1 MKQFSLFIH
10 LMLSVLLFS
19 ACGGKSKSSSV
30 IEAEEAISLRYAE
43 NLSLSATEDYTIA
56 RLRNPWDTT
65 RILHTY
71 VLVDKEKSLP
81 ADLPE
86 GTLVPLRYAENL
98 SLSATEDYTIARL
111 RNPWDTTRILHTY
124 VLVDKEKSLPAD
136 LPEGTLVR
144 TPLSKAV
151 VYSSVHCGLLNQIG
165 ALKSIG
171 GVCDLKYIKL
181 QEVQDGCRTGS
192 ITDVG
197 NGMNPDIEKIID
209 LHPDAIMLSPFENSG
224 GYGRVEKLNIP
235 IIECADYMET
245 SALGRAEWMRFYGL
259 LFGEAQ
265 KADSLFAEVEKNYN
279 ELKALVAPLSYAP
292 SVISELKNGSAWY
305 VPGGKSTSAR
315 IYADAG
321 ANYVFADNEHSG
333 SVPLAFE
340 TVFDKGQNA
349 DFWLIKYNQAID
361 KTYKEL
367 EQDYAPYTGF
377 RAFKE
382 RNIYGCNTGKVDFY
396 EDSPFH
402 PDRLLKDLIKIFHP
416 TLLEGYELK
425 YFTKLAE

>member
-1 MKQFSLFIH
+1 M
-10 LMLSVLLFS
+10 
-19 ACGGKSKSSSV
+19 
-30 IEAEEAISLRYAE
+30 
-43 NLSLSATEDYTIA
+43 
-56 RLRNPWDTT
+56 
-65 RILHTY
+65 
-71 VLVDKEKSLP
+71 
-81 ADLPE
+81 
-86 GTLVPLRYAENL
+86 RYAENL

-192 ITDVG
+192 IADVG

-235 IIECADYMET
+235 IIECADYME
-245 SALGRAEWMRFYGL
+245 L
-259 LFGEAQ
+259 LPWDVPNGCVFMVSYLVKHKKRTACLPRW
-265 KADSLFAEVEKNYN
+265 KKSYN
-279 ELKALVAPLSYAP
+279 ELKALVAPLSSAP

-321 ANYVFADNEHSG
+321 ANYVFADDEHSG

>member
-1 MKQFSLFIH
+1 MKIKNIIFGALV
-10 LMLSVLLFS
+10 VLLVV
-19 ACGGKSKSSSV
+19 ACQGGKTASGEGGDTLQMKY
-30 IEAEEAISLRYAE
+30 AELLTIVKHNDGAYTEAIIE
-43 NLSLSATEDYTIA
+43 NPWKKGTTLHKYILVPKGKEGDETVA
-56 RLRNPWDTT
+56 RLKDDIREN
-65 RILHTY
+65 
-71 VLVDKEKSLP
+71 
-81 ADLPE
+81 A
-86 GTLVPLRYAENL
+86 TLQMG
-98 SLSATEDYTIARL
+98 SHCDI
-111 RNPWDTTRILHTY
+111 
-124 VLVDKEKSLPAD
+124 
-136 LPEGTLVR
+136 VR
-144 TPLSKAV
+144 TPLESNV
-151 VYSSVHCGLLNQIG
+151 VFTAPHCQLMYELGCKNAIT
-165 ALKSIG
+165 
-171 GVCDLKYIKL
+171 GVCDKDYINIPDIKERVKL
-181 QEVQDGCRTGS
+181 SDGKASTSDTDKVIIDCGS
-192 ITDVG
+192 S
-197 NGMNPDIEKIID
+197 MQPDIERIIA
-209 LHPDAIMLSPFENSG
+209 LKPEGLFISPFENSG

-279 ELKALVAPLSYAP
+279 ELKALVAPLSSAP

-321 ANYVFADNEHSG
+321 ANYVFADDEHSG

>member
-1 MKQFSLFIH
+1 MKPNSLFIRI
-10 LMLSVLLFS
+10 LIAVLLFS
-19 ACGGKSKSSSV
+19 ACGGRSKTSSAPT
-30 IEAEEAISLRYAE
+30 AEKEISLHYAE
-43 NLSLSATEDYTIA
+43 NLKLSQAEDYTIA

-65 RILHTY
+65 KILHTY
-71 VLVDKEKSLP
+71 LLIDKDKPLP
-81 ADLPE
+81 ENLPE
-86 GTLVPLRYAENL
+86 GT
-98 SLSATEDYTIARL
+98 I
-111 RNPWDTTRILHTY
+111 
-124 VLVDKEKSLPAD
+124 
-136 LPEGTLVR
+136 VR
-144 TPLSKAV
+144 TPLGKAI
-151 VYSSVHCGLLNQIG
+151 VYSSVHCGLLQQIG

-171 GVCDLKYIKL
+171 GICDLKYIKL
-181 QEVQDGCRTGS
+181 PEIQEGCRNGS

-259 LFGEAQ
+259 LFGQTQ
-265 KADSLFAEVEKNYN
+265 KADSLFAEVENNYN
-279 ELKALVAPLSYAP
+279 ELKALVAPLSSAP

-305 VPGGKSTSAR
+305 VPGGQSTSAR

-321 ANYVFADNEHSG
+321 ANYVFADDEHSG

-340 TVFDKGQNA
+340 TVFDKGQDT
-349 DFWLIKYNQAID
+349 DFWLIKYNQAVD
-361 KTYKEL
+361 KTYSEL
-367 EQDYAPYTGF
+367 KSDYAPYTGF
-377 RAFKE
+377 RAFQE
-382 RNIYGCNTGKVDFY
+382 RNIYGCNTGKVPFY

-416 TLLEGYELK
+416 ALLKGYELK
-425 YFTKLAE
+425 YFTKLAD

>member
-19 ACGGKSKSSSV
+19 ACGGKSKTASV
-30 IEAEEAISLRYAE
+30 IEAEETIS
-43 NLSLSATEDYTIA
+43 
-56 RLRNPWDTT
+56 
-65 RILHTY
+65 
-71 VLVDKEKSLP
+71 
-81 ADLPE
+81 
-86 GTLVPLRYAENL
+86 LRYAENL

-192 ITDVG
+192 IADVG

-259 LFGEAQ
+259 LFGQAQ

-321 ANYVFADNEHSG
+321 ANYVFADDEHSG

-340 TVFDKGQNA
+340 TVFDKGQNT

>member
-1 MKQFSLFIH
+1 MKQVILFTF
-10 LMLSVLLFS
+10 LLALLS

-30 IEAEEAISLRYAE
+30 IEAEKAIS
-43 NLSLSATEDYTIA
+43 
-56 RLRNPWDTT
+56 
-65 RILHTY
+65 
-71 VLVDKEKSLP
+71 
-81 ADLPE
+81 
-86 GTLVPLRYAENL
+86 LRYAENL

-192 ITDVG
+192 IADVG

-321 ANYVFADNEHSG
+321 ANYVFADDEHSG
-333 SVPLAFE
+333 SVPLTFE

>member
-1 MKQFSLFIH
+1 MKQVILFTF
-10 LMLSVLLFS
+10 LLALLSS
-19 ACGGKSKSSSV
+19 CGGRSKSSSV
-30 IEAEEAISLRYAE
+30 IEAEKAI
-43 NLSLSATEDYTIA
+43 
-56 RLRNPWDTT
+56 
-65 RILHTY
+65 
-71 VLVDKEKSLP
+71 
-81 ADLPE
+81 
-86 GTLVPLRYAENL
+86 PLRYAENL
-98 SLSATEDYTIARL
+98 NLSATEDYTIARL

-192 ITDVG
+192 IADVG

-279 ELKALVAPLSYAP
+279 ELKALVAPLSSAP

-321 ANYVFADNEHSG
+321 ANYVFADDEHSG
-333 SVPLAFE
+333 SFPLAFE

>member
-1 MKQFSLFIH
+1 MKQVILFIF
-10 LMLSVLLFS
+10 LLTLLS
-19 ACGGKSKSSSV
+19 ACSGKSKTSSI

-43 NLSLSATEDYTIA
+43 NLTLSTTEDYAIA

-65 RILHTY
+65 KILHTY
-71 VLVDKEKSLP
+71 LLADKDKP
-81 ADLPE
+81 LPE
-86 GTLVPLRYAENL
+86 
-98 SLSATEDYTIARL
+98 
-111 RNPWDTTRILHTY
+111 
-124 VLVDKEKSLPAD
+124 D

-144 TPLSKAV
+144 TPLNKAI
-151 VYSSVHCGLLNQIG
+151 VYSSVHCGLLQQIG

-171 GVCDLKYIKL
+171 GICDLKYIKL
-181 QEVQDGCRTGS
+181 PEIKEGCQNGT

-259 LFGEAQ
+259 LFGEPQ

-279 ELKALVAPLSYAP
+279 ELKALVSPISYAP

-321 ANYVFADNEHSG
+321 ANYVFAADEHSG

-361 KTYKEL
+361 KTYSEL
-367 EQDYAPYTGF
+367 KRDYAPYAGF

-382 RNIYGCNTGKVDFY
+382 RSIYGCNTGKVAFY

-402 PDRLLKDLIKIFHP
+402 PDWLLKDLIKIFHP

>member
-1 MKQFSLFIH
+1 MKQVILFTF
-10 LMLSVLLFS
+10 LLALLSS
-19 ACGGKSKSSSV
+19 CGGKSKSSSV
-30 IEAEEAISLRYAE
+30 IEAEKAI
-43 NLSLSATEDYTIA
+43 
-56 RLRNPWDTT
+56 
-65 RILHTY
+65 
-71 VLVDKEKSLP
+71 
-81 ADLPE
+81 
-86 GTLVPLRYAENL
+86 PLRYAENL

-192 ITDVG
+192 IADVG

-321 ANYVFADNEHSG
+321 ANYVFADDEHSG
-333 SVPLAFE
+333 SVPLTFE

>member
-1 MKQFSLFIH
+1 MQKT
-10 LMLSVLLFS
+10 S
-19 ACGGKSKSSSV
+19 ACLQPKTIPLPV
-30 IEAEEAISLRYAE
+30 CAIHGIRPGYCTPMSWL
-43 NLSLSATEDYTIA
+43 T
-56 RLRNPWDTT
+56 
-65 RILHTY
+65 
-71 VLVDKEKSLP
+71 K
-81 ADLPE
+81 
-86 GTLVPLRYAENL
+86 
-98 SLSATEDYTIARL
+98 
-111 RNPWDTTRILHTY
+111 
-124 VLVDKEKSLPAD
+124 KSLPAD

-279 ELKALVAPLSYAP
+279 ELKALVAPLSSAP

-321 ANYVFADNEHSG
+321 ANYVFANDEHSG

-382 RNIYGCNTGKVDFY
+382 RNIYGCNTEG
-396 EDSPFH
+396 
-402 PDRLLKDLIKIFHP
+402 RLLRRFP
-416 TLLEGYELK
+416 
-425 YFTKLAE
+425 FPSRPVAERFDKNIPSYAFRRV

>member
-30 IEAEEAISLRYAE
+30 IEAEE
-43 NLSLSATEDYTIA
+43 TI
-56 RLRNPWDTT
+56 
-65 RILHTY
+65 
-71 VLVDKEKSLP
+71 
-81 ADLPE
+81 
-86 GTLVPLRYAENL
+86 PLRYAENL

-192 ITDVG
+192 IADVG

-321 ANYVFADNEHSG
+321 ANYVFADDEHSG
-333 SVPLAFE
+333 SVPLTFE

>member
-1 MKQFSLFIH
+1 MKQLTIFIF
-10 LMLSVLLFS
+10 LLTLLS
-19 ACGGKSKSSSV
+19 ACGGRSKTSSA
-30 IEAEEAISLRYAE
+30 IETEEAISLRYAE
-43 NLSLSATEDYTIA
+43 NLTLSATEDYTIA

-65 RILHTY
+65 KILHTY
-71 VLVDKEKSLP
+71 ILVDKEKSLP
-81 ADLPE
+81 A
-86 GTLVPLRYAENL
+86 N
-98 SLSATEDYTIARL
+98 
-111 RNPWDTTRILHTY
+111 
-124 VLVDKEKSLPAD
+124 

-144 TPLSKAV
+144 TPLSKAI
-151 VYSSVHCGLLNQIG
+151 VYSSVHCGLLQQIG

-171 GVCDLKYIKL
+171 GICDLKYIKL
-181 QEVQDGCRTGS
+181 PEIQEGCQNGT
-192 ITDVG
+192 IIDVG

-259 LFGEAQ
+259 LFGQAQ
-265 KADSLFAEVEKNYN
+265 KADSFFAEVEKNYN
-279 ELKALVAPLSYAP
+279 DLKALVAPVSYAP

-321 ANYVFADNEHSG
+321 ANYVFAADAHSG

-361 KTYKEL
+361 KTYSEL
-367 EQDYAPYTGF
+367 KSDYAPYAGF

-382 RNIYGCNTGKVDFY
+382 HNIYGCNTGKVAFY

-402 PDRLLKDLIKIFHP
+402 PDWLLKDLIKIFHP
-416 TLLEGYELK
+416 ALLEDYELK

>member
-1 MKQFSLFIH
+1 MKQVILFTF
-10 LMLSVLLFS
+10 LLALLS

-30 IEAEEAISLRYAE
+30 IEAEEAI
-43 NLSLSATEDYTIA
+43 
-56 RLRNPWDTT
+56 
-65 RILHTY
+65 
-71 VLVDKEKSLP
+71 
-81 ADLPE
+81 
-86 GTLVPLRYAENL
+86 PLRYAENL

-192 ITDVG
+192 IADVG

-279 ELKALVAPLSYAP
+279 ELKALVAPLSSAP

-321 ANYVFADNEHSG
+321 ANYVFADDEHSG

-340 TVFDKGQNA
+340 TVFDKGQNT

>member
-10 LMLSVLLFS
+10 LMLSVLLLS
-19 ACGGKSKSSSV
+19 ACGGRSKTSSV
-30 IEAEEAISLRYAE
+30 IEAEE
-43 NLSLSATEDYTIA
+43 TI
-56 RLRNPWDTT
+56 
-65 RILHTY
+65 
-71 VLVDKEKSLP
+71 
-81 ADLPE
+81 
-86 GTLVPLRYAENL
+86 PLRYAENL

-171 GVCDLKYIKL
+171 GVCDLKYLKL

-192 ITDVG
+192 IADVG

-259 LFGEAQ
+259 LFGQAQ
-265 KADSLFAEVEKNYN
+265 KADSLFAEVEKNYH
-279 ELKALVAPLSYAP
+279 ELKALVAPLSSAP

-321 ANYVFADNEHSG
+321 ANYVFAADEHSG
-333 SVPLAFE
+333 SVPLSFE

-377 RAFKE
+377 RAFKQ

>member
-1 MKQFSLFIH
+1 MKQVILFIF
-10 LMLSVLLFS
+10 LLALLSS
-19 ACGGKSKSSSV
+19 CGGKSKSSSV
-30 IEAEEAISLRYAE
+30 IEAEEAIS
-43 NLSLSATEDYTIA
+43 
-56 RLRNPWDTT
+56 
-65 RILHTY
+65 
-71 VLVDKEKSLP
+71 
-81 ADLPE
+81 
-86 GTLVPLRYAENL
+86 LRYAENL

-245 SALGRAEWMRFYGL
+245 SALGRAEWMRLYGL
-259 LFGEAQ
+259 LFGQAQ

-279 ELKALVAPLSYAP
+279 ELKALVAPLSSAP

-333 SVPLAFE
+333 AVPLAFE

>member
-19 ACGGKSKSSSV
+19 SCGGRSKTASV
-30 IEAEEAISLRYAE
+30 IEAEKAI
-43 NLSLSATEDYTIA
+43 
-56 RLRNPWDTT
+56 
-65 RILHTY
+65 
-71 VLVDKEKSLP
+71 
-81 ADLPE
+81 
-86 GTLVPLRYAENL
+86 PLRYAENL
-98 SLSATEDYTIARL
+98 NLSATEDYTIARL

-192 ITDVG
+192 IADVG

-209 LHPDAIMLSPFENSG
+209 LHPDAIMLSLSRTVADTDGWKNSTSPLSN
-224 GYGRVEKLNIP
+224 VQTTWKLRHWDVP
-235 IIECADYMET
+235 K
-245 SALGRAEWMRFYGL
+245 WMRFYGL

-279 ELKALVAPLSYAP
+279 ELKALVAPLSSAP

-321 ANYVFADNEHSG
+321 ANYVFADDEHSG

>member
-1 MKQFSLFIH
+1 MKQVILFIF
-10 LMLSVLLFS
+10 LLALLS

-30 IEAEEAISLRYAE
+30 IEAEKAI
-43 NLSLSATEDYTIA
+43 
-56 RLRNPWDTT
+56 
-65 RILHTY
+65 
-71 VLVDKEKSLP
+71 
-81 ADLPE
+81 
-86 GTLVPLRYAENL
+86 PLRYAENL

-124 VLVDKEKSLPAD
+124 VLVDKKKSLPAD

-192 ITDVG
+192 IADVG

-279 ELKALVAPLSYAP
+279 ELKALVAPLSSAP

-321 ANYVFADNEHSG
+321 ANYVFADDEHSG

-340 TVFDKGQNA
+340 AVFDKGQNA

>member
-1 MKQFSLFIH
+1 MKGKYFFHWL
-10 LMLSVLLFS
+10 LAVLLFS
-19 ACGGKSKSSSV
+19 ACGRGSKTASFLG
-30 IEAEEAISLRYAE
+30 EGGDTLDLKYAE
-43 NLSLSATEDYTIA
+43 NLKIVSYDDYRVAT
-56 RLRNPWDTT
+56 LRNPWDTLE
-65 RILHTY
+65 ILHTY
-71 VLVDKEKSLP
+71 VLVGRDEPLPDSLP
-81 ADLPE
+81 Q
-86 GTLVPLRYAENL
+86 GTVVRVPLQ
-98 SLSATEDYTIARL
+98 
-111 RNPWDTTRILHTY
+111 
-124 VLVDKEKSLPAD
+124 
-136 LPEGTLVR
+136 
-144 TPLSKAV
+144 KAV
-151 VYSSVHCGLLNQIG
+151 IYSSVHCGLMEELG
-165 ALKSIG
+165 ALSAVG
-171 GVCDLKYIKL
+171 GVCDLRYIDLPYVK
-181 QEVQDGCRTGS
+181 EGCRTGRIADLGS
-192 ITDVG
+192 
-197 NGMNPDIEKIID
+197 GMNPDIEKLMA
-209 LHPDAIMLSPFENSG
+209 LHPDAVMLSPFENSG
-224 GYGRVEKLNIP
+224 GYGRLGKLDIP

-245 SALGRAEWMRFYGL
+245 SSLGRAEWMRFYGL

-279 ELKALVAPLSYAP
+279 ELKALVAPLSSAP

-321 ANYVFADNEHSG
+321 ANYVFADDEHSG

>member
-19 ACGGKSKSSSV
+19 ACGGRSKTASV
-30 IEAEEAISLRYAE
+30 IEAEKAI
-43 NLSLSATEDYTIA
+43 
-56 RLRNPWDTT
+56 
-65 RILHTY
+65 
-71 VLVDKEKSLP
+71 
-81 ADLPE
+81 
-86 GTLVPLRYAENL
+86 PLRYAENL
-98 SLSATEDYTIARL
+98 NLSATEDYTIARL

-192 ITDVG
+192 IADVG

-259 LFGEAQ
+259 LFGQAQ

-321 ANYVFADNEHSG
+321 ANYVFADDEHSG

-340 TVFDKGQNA
+340 TVFDKGQNT

-402 PDRLLKDLIKIFHP
+402 PDRLLKDLIKIFHS

>member
-1 MKQFSLFIH
+1 MKQVILFIF
-10 LMLSVLLFS
+10 LLALLSS
-19 ACGGKSKSSSV
+19 CGGKSKTASV
-30 IEAEEAISLRYAE
+30 IEAEETIS
-43 NLSLSATEDYTIA
+43 
-56 RLRNPWDTT
+56 
-65 RILHTY
+65 
-71 VLVDKEKSLP
+71 
-81 ADLPE
+81 
-86 GTLVPLRYAENL
+86 LRYAENL

-192 ITDVG
+192 IADVG

-321 ANYVFADNEHSG
+321 ANYVFADDEHSG
-333 SVPLAFE
+333 SVPLVFE

>member
-19 ACGGKSKSSSV
+19 SCGGRSKTASV
-30 IEAEEAISLRYAE
+30 IEAEKAI
-43 NLSLSATEDYTIA
+43 
-56 RLRNPWDTT
+56 
-65 RILHTY
+65 
-71 VLVDKEKSLP
+71 
-81 ADLPE
+81 
-86 GTLVPLRYAENL
+86 PLRYAENL
-98 SLSATEDYTIARL
+98 NLSATEDYTIARL

-151 VYSSVHCGLLNQIG
+151 VYSSVYCGLLNQIG

-192 ITDVG
+192 IADVG

-265 KADSLFAEVEKNYN
+265 KADSLFAEVEKLNIPIIECADYMETSALGRAEWMRFYGLLFGEAQKADSLFAEVEKNYN
-279 ELKALVAPLSYAP
+279 ELKALVAPLSSAP

-321 ANYVFADNEHSG
+321 ANYVFADDEHSG

>member
-1 MKQFSLFIH
+1 MKQVILFTF
-10 LMLSVLLFS
+10 LLALLS

-30 IEAEEAISLRYAE
+30 IEAEKAI
-43 NLSLSATEDYTIA
+43 
-56 RLRNPWDTT
+56 
-65 RILHTY
+65 
-71 VLVDKEKSLP
+71 
-81 ADLPE
+81 
-86 GTLVPLRYAENL
+86 PLRYAENL

-124 VLVDKEKSLPAD
+124 VLVDKKKSLPAD

-192 ITDVG
+192 IADVG

-279 ELKALVAPLSYAP
+279 ELKALVAPLSSAP

-321 ANYVFADNEHSG
+321 ANYVFANDEHSG
-333 SVPLAFE
+333 SVPPAFE
-340 TVFDKGQNA
+340 TVFDEGQNA